1 MKEHK
6 FCFGILGCG
15 MIAGIHANAICTIPE
30 ALLVGVADAN
40 AERAAQF
47 AAQHG
52 VRAYESYDQML
63 SDPEIDVICICTPS
77 GFHAENALAAL
88 QHGKHVV
95 LEKPMALSVES
106 ADRIVAACERAG
118 KLLTVISQLR
128 FSEDVQRVKALLA
141 ENAFGRVALCS
152 LYMKYHRSK
161 EYYAS
166 SPWKGT
172 KAFDGGGALMN
183 QGIHGVDL
191 LEYIVGPVR
200 EVTGKART
208 LSHKI
213 EVEDTA
219 VAMLEFENGALGV
232 IEASTC
238 AYPGFERRIE
248 IHGDKGYVML
258 RDNKIEKMMVNGEEI
273 SAEVTDTGTSRDPA
287 ALNCEM
293 HRRQI
298 QNLLAAIRGEEA
310 LVVDARE
317 GRKAIRVIEAV
328 YRT

>member
-1 MKEHK
+1 MKDHQ

-15 MIAGIHANAICTIPE
+15 MIAGIHAEAIGSIPE
-30 ALLVGVADAN
+30 AVLAGVADAN
-40 AERAAQF
+40 AERERAF
-47 AAQHG
+47 AAQRG
-52 VRAYESYDQML
+52 VHAYESYDQML
-63 SDPEIDVICICTPS
+63 SDPQLDVICICTPS

-88 QHGKHVV
+88 RHGKHVV
-95 LEKPMALSVES
+95 LEKPMALSAKS
-106 ADRIVAACERAG
+106 ADEIVAACAQAG

-128 FSEDVQRVKALLA
+128 FSEDVQRVRALLA
-141 ENAFGRVALCS
+141 ENALGRLTLCS
-152 LYMKYHRSK
+152 LYMKYHRSV

-191 LEYIVGPVR
+191 LEYIVGPIKA
-200 EVTGKART
+200 VTGKART
-208 LSHKI
+208 LSHRI

-248 IHGDKGYVML
+248 LHGDKGYIML
-258 RDNKIEKMMVNGEEI
+258 KNNQIEKMMVNGEEF
-273 SAEVTDTGTSRDPA
+273 SAEVADAGTSSDPG
-287 ALNCEM
+287 ALHCEM

-298 QNLLAAIRGEEA
+298 QNLLAAIRGEEE
-310 LVVDARE
+310 LVVDANE

-328 YRT
+328 YRA

>member
-1 MKEHK
+1 MKDNQ

-15 MIAGIHANAICTIPE
+15 MIAGIHAEAIGSIPE
-30 ALLVGVADAN
+30 VVLAGVADAN
-40 AERAAQF
+40 AERARAF

-63 SDPEIDVICICTPS
+63 SDPELDVICICTPS

-88 QHGKHVV
+88 QRGKHVV

-106 ADRIVAACERAG
+106 ADRIVAACDQAG

-128 FSEDVQRVKALLA
+128 FSEDVQKVKALLA

-152 LYMKYHRSK
+152 LYMKYHRS
-161 EYYAS
+161 EAYYAS

-172 KAFDGGGALMN
+172 KVFDGGGALMN

-200 EVTGKART
+200 DVTGKART

-248 IHGDKGYVML
+248 IHGDKGYVLM

-273 SAEVTDTGTSRDPA
+273 SAEVTDAGTSRDPA
-287 ALNCEM
+287 ALHCEM

-317 GRKAIRVIEAV
+317 GRKAIRLIETI
-328 YRT
+328 YRS

>member
-1 MKEHK
+1 
-6 FCFGILGCG
+6 
-15 MIAGIHANAICTIPE
+15 MIAGIHASAIHAIPE
-30 ALLVGVADAN
+30 ALLVGVADAH
-40 AERAAQF
+40 AERATQF

-52 VRAYESYDQML
+52 VHAYESYEQML
-63 SDPEIDVICICTPS
+63 SDPELDSVCICTPS

-106 ADRIVAACERAG
+106 ADRIVAACDREG

-128 FSEDVQRVKALLA
+128 FSADVQKVKALLA

-152 LYMKYHRSK
+152 LYMKYHRSE

-248 IHGDKGYVML
+248 IHGDKGYVLL
-258 RDNKIEKMMVNGEEI
+258 RDNKIEKMMVNGEEL
-273 SAEVTDTGTSRDPA
+273 SADVTDTGTSRDPA

-317 GRKAIRVIEAV
+317 GRKVIRVIEAV
-328 YRT
+328 YRA

>member
-1 MKEHK
+1 M
-6 FCFGILGCG
+6 
-15 MIAGIHANAICTIPE
+15 
-30 ALLVGVADAN
+30 
-40 AERAAQF
+40 
-47 AAQHG
+47 
-52 VRAYESYDQML
+52 
-63 SDPEIDVICICTPS
+63 
-77 GFHAENALAAL
+77 
-88 QHGKHVV
+88 
-95 LEKPMALSVES
+95 
-106 ADRIVAACERAG
+106 
-118 KLLTVISQLR
+118 
-128 FSEDVQRVKALLA
+128 
-141 ENAFGRVALCS
+141 
-152 LYMKYHRSK
+152 
-161 EYYAS
+161 
-166 SPWKGT
+166 
-172 KAFDGGGALMN
+172 
-183 QGIHGVDL
+183 
-191 LEYIVGPVR
+191 
-200 EVTGKART
+200 
-208 LSHKI
+208 
-213 EVEDTA
+213 
-219 VAMLEFENGALGV
+219 AMLEFENGALGV